1 MRQTD
6 GRLFGRPPNGV
17 ESRYLLVGL
26 AECGG
31 SSQEGTPCRGHL
43 AVVSRRSGARR
54 AFAYQCRYYHDRGKT
69 VCTNSLAIPMDLA
82 NEDVLAEVRRRLLV
96 EDYPGAYLPH
106 CPRSRLR
113 PCWLRPEEL
122 SLEHA
127 EEGPGVNHAEG
138 DATSHGLSH
147 RQQVALELARA
158 HGTVTRGDLA
168 AAAGSPEN
176 LLGANFRRLGGFGCS
191 ASGKIVVL
199 NTAYSEGTRYGL
211 LRRLLQG
218 PVRESRFKSTTSS
231 GAASCTW
238 PWCERSSPARHAA
251 WSV

>member
-43 AVVSRRSGARR
+43 AVVSRRSGACR

-147 RQQVALELARA
+147 RQQVALELTRA

-168 AAAGSPEN
+168 AACRISGELARRELHALTRLR
-176 LLGANFRRLGGFGCS
+176 LLQRFG
-191 ASGKIVVL
+191 
-199 NTAYSEGTRYGL
+199 EDRGTRYGL
-211 LRRLLQG
+211 L
-218 PVRESRFKSTTSS
+218 
-231 GAASCTW
+231 
-238 PWCERSSPARHAA
+238 
-251 WSV
+251 